1 MSLGEIRNRTIEPGR
16 TNSQQGHFFSRGM
29 GKPPLKFWGDAFTRA
44 PAQGTFEDKGTV
56 HRDDIL
62 IFEVMTD
69 RLDRVWWASYRAK
82 LEAAFAQ
89 DEIVVRTS
97 PIERL

>member
-1 MSLGEIRNRTIEPGR
+1 
-16 TNSQQGHFFSRGM
+16 
-29 GKPPLKFWGDAFTRA
+29 
-44 PAQGTFEDKGTV
+44 
-56 HRDDIL
+56 L
-62 IFEVMTD
+62 IFEVMSD
-69 RLDRVWWASYRAK
+69 SLDRAWWASHRSK